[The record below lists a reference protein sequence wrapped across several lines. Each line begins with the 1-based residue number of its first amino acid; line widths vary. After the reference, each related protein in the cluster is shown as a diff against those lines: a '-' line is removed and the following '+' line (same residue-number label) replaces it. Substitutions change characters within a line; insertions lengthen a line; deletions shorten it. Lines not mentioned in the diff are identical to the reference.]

1 MKNQNFRR
9 ASILA
14 TLPLGFSLA
23 IAQAEPSA
31 TVGTRDL
38 DLRNPQDV
46 ETLYARIEQRAAGV
60 CRQASSPWMS
70 GHVEFVKKCTAA
82 ALDDAVAHANVA
94 ALTALHQSKIK
105 AARVAQNRDE

>member
-1 MKNQNFRR
+1 MKNHNFRR
-9 ASILA
+9 IGILA

-23 IAQAEPSA
+23 IAHAEPSS
-31 TVGTRDL
+31 TVRTRDL
-38 DLRNPQDV
+38 DLRKPQDV

-60 CRQASSPWMS
+60 CKQASSPWMS
-70 GHVEFVKKCTAA
+70 GHVAYVKVCTAA

-94 ALTALHQSKIK
+94 ALTALHQSKLK